1 MDLDAKIN
9 LQSNLFSLLI
19 HLTILLVMIVTVQ
32 WAPKYPYFAEV
43 ELWEA
48 IPTVKEQAKVPP
60 KSKANP
66 VQKIEI
72 EKAPT
77 KPSAK
82 NQDDQAE
89 INLKQ
94 KKAKEIAEQKK
105 KEQIKKVQQELL
117 KQEQIKQLQQQL
129 MQEEKLDRLKEELLE
144 QELKVADQEIV
155 SQDKKKTER
164 IAIEADQDVEAGKN
178 KSEIDKYKALI
189 QQKIQQNVNN
199 NLCGLDYL
207 SLSFEITLLPSGE
220 LLNDPVL
227 KETSKNLSCDEAV
240 ERAIYQSEPLPVPTD
255 PKLFAKLKK
264 IKLKFYP
271 NGQPQ

>member
-1 MDLDAKIN
+1 MNYDQNIN
-9 LQSNLFSLLI
+9 LQSNLFSVLI
-19 HLTILLVMIVTVQ
+19 HLSILFVMIFTVQ
-32 WAPKYPYFAEV
+32 WSPQYPYFGEI

-48 IPTVKEQAKVPP
+48 VPTTKEKAQTPAKPKNIEVK
-60 KSKANP
+60 KSEKSAP
-66 VQKIEI
+66 VESQKIKDE
-72 EKAPT
+72 
-77 KPSAK
+77 
-82 NQDDQAE
+82 QAE
-89 INLKQ
+89 INLKK
-94 KKAKEIAEQKK
+94 KKAKELAEKK
-105 KEQIKKVQQELL
+105 KQEQIKKLQQELL
-117 KQEQIKQLQQQL
+117 KQEQIKQLQDQLLQQEQL
-129 MQEEKLDRLKEELLE
+129 EKLQKELLE
-144 QELKVADQEIV
+144 QDSQNAEQEII
-155 SQDKKKTER
+155 SEDKKKSER
-164 IAIEADQDVEAGKN
+164 IAIQADQDMEAGKN

-227 KETSKNLSCDEAV
+227 NDSSGNLSCDEAV

-255 PKLFAKLKK
+255 PKIFAKLKK

>member
-1 MDLDAKIN
+1 MNYDENIN
-9 LQSNLFSLLI
+9 LQSNLFSVFI
-19 HLTILLVMIVTVQ
+19 HLSILFVMIFTVQ
-32 WAPKYPYFAEV
+32 WSPQYPYFGEV

-48 IPTVKEQAKVPP
+48 VPTIKEQAQTPAKP
-60 KSKANP
+60 KNIEVKKSEKSAP
-66 VQKIEI
+66 VESQKIKDE
-72 EKAPT
+72 
-77 KPSAK
+77 
-82 NQDDQAE
+82 QAA
-89 INLKQ
+89 INLK
-94 KKAKEIAEQKK
+94 KK
-105 KEQIKKVQQELL
+105 KEKELAEKKKQEQIKKLQQELL
-117 KQEQIKQLQQQL
+117 KQEQIKQLQDQLLQQEQL
-129 MQEEKLDRLKEELLE
+129 EKLQKELLE
-144 QELKVADQEIV
+144 QDTQNAEQEII
-155 SQDKKKTER
+155 SEDKKKSER
-164 IAIEADQDVEAGKN
+164 IAIQADQDMEAGKN

-227 KETSKNLSCDEAV
+227 KDSSGNLSCDEAV

-255 PKLFAKLKK
+255 PKIFAKLKK